1 MNSLAFFNNK
11 GGVGKTSLVY
21 HLAWM
26 FSLKGIEVVVADLD
40 PQANLTSMFL
50 EDERLLEI
58 WQSGTSNT
66 ILDHLQPLIDGSGD
80 IRTFDLEPISSNLHL
95 IPGNLGLTLFEDS
108 LSENW
113 AKCLGKDAR
122 AFRVMTAFYRIIAK
136 ASSLVNAQL
145 VLLDV
150 APSLGA
156 INRSALIAANQVIFP
171 LAPDLFSLQGLKNL
185 GPTLSHWR
193 IEWKKRL
200 NEVPTNLDIPMPEG
214 KMNPMGY
221 VVMQFGVKD
230 NRPVKAYEQFLNQIP
245 TTFHDVVLGES
256 IQNSI
261 QPSQDPYQLI
271 QLKHYRSLM
280 PLAMKARKPMFLLTP
295 KDGAIGAHL
304 EAVRRCYQD
313 FEQLAKIIASK
324 AGIPFS

>member
-1 MNSLAFFNNK
+1 MNSIAFFNNK

-26 FSLKGIEVVVADLD
+26 FALKGIEVVVADLD

-58 WQSGTSNT
+58 WKSGGSNT
-66 ILDHLQPLIDGSGD
+66 ILDYLQPLIDGSGD
-80 IRTFDLEPISSNLHL
+80 IKTFDLEPIHSNLHF
-95 IPGNLGLTLFEDS
+95 IAGNLGLTLFEDS

-122 AFRVMTAFYRIIAK
+122 AFRVMTAFYRIISQ

-185 GPTLSHWR
+185 GPTLIQWR
-193 IEWKKRL
+193 KEWKKRL
-200 NEVPTNLDIPMPEG
+200 LEIPSALDIPMPSGE
-214 KMNPMGY
+214 MNPMGY
-221 VVMQFGVKD
+221 VVMQFGVRD
-230 NRPVKAYEQFLNQIP
+230 NRPVKAYELFLNQIP
-245 TTFHDVVLGES
+245 NTFHNVVLGDSTQGLIKPNE
-256 IQNSI
+256 
-261 QPSQDPYQLI
+261 DPYQLI

-280 PLAMKARKPMFLLTP
+280 PLAMKARKPMFLLTAA
-295 KDGAIGAHL
+295 DGAIGAHL
-304 EAVRRCYQD
+304 EAVRRCYED
-313 FEQLAKIIASK
+313 FEQLAQIIASK
-324 AGIPFS
+324 SGIAFS